1 MRPAEIVGGGGGER
15 VALHAVDVG
24 EQLDIGGT
32 AEKIR
37 PFRVDLQVSVSVAG
51 DGTRRD
57 LGQGTGGRGGD
68 GRVVHC
74 DLRYP
79 FQCGQRRDCSRGPS
93 PGAELAC
100 GNVVE
105 QLPGGCR
112 RGRGGGGDGE
122 DPAGCDHPRPQISD
136 HPRSDGGDG
145 GGDVNLG
152 EDDRVRRCCGRRGG
166 GCGGAGDQFHVSVRD
181 AAAKV
186 VDDDGDQVD
195 AGRGRR

>member
-24 EQLDIGGT
+24 EQLDIRGA

-79 FQCGQRRDCSRGPS
+79 FQCGQRRDCSRGPG

-112 RGRGGGGDGE
+112 RCRGGGGDGE

-136 HPRSDGGDG
+136 HRRGDGGDRG
-145 GGDVNLG
+145 GHGNLG
-152 EDDRVRRCCGRRGG
+152 EDNRVRRRRGR
-166 GCGGAGDQFHVSVRD
+166 CGGGRGSTGDQLDVTVRG
-181 AAAKV
+181 AGTEI
-186 VDDDGDQVD
+186 VDTG
-195 AGRGRR
+195 